1 MNEIDDIAVNDPP
14 APAWA
19 SIPPG
24 ATSTYANITANNNSR
39 IHNGHVF
46 HFHQHHTLQSHRNDS
61 VGTSSQTT
69 LKRKRSLADI
79 EENPRTR
86 KTQEGLEAALKKLSK
101 LALSVRHRKEGD
113 GAEKIARRIA
123 AVFEAIT
130 THEDAE
136 TWDKTAARQLGKLGA
151 TVRWEEQFDINSV
164 PEHCAVRRNVRA
176 KKRQILVHIGNW
188 NISLTTTIFDSRR
201 EGCLQ
206 EVETFSTLRV
216 EPRHQSTGS
225 ALAVFFSEHRYGCST
240 STIPPTVLAYNMVDF
255 DAEVFYVIEKDDL
268 DNLLRLLASGESSIR
283 DCDESGRSLL
293 NVSPLHEV
301 L

>member
-1 MNEIDDIAVNDPP
+1 
-14 APAWA
+14 
-19 SIPPG
+19 
-24 ATSTYANITANNNSR
+24 
-39 IHNGHVF
+39 
-46 HFHQHHTLQSHRNDS
+46 
-61 VGTSSQTT
+61 
-69 LKRKRSLADI
+69 
-79 EENPRTR
+79 
-86 KTQEGLEAALKKLSK
+86 
-101 LALSVRHRKEGD
+101 
-113 GAEKIARRIA
+113 
-123 AVFEAIT
+123 VFEAIT

-164 PEHCAVRRNVRA
+164 PERCAVRRNVRA